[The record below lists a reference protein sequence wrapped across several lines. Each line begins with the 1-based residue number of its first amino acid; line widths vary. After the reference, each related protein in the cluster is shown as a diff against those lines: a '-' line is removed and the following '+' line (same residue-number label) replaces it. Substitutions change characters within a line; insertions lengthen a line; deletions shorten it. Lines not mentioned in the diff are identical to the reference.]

1 LLNNN
6 YVAGIV
12 QDAVCSYNQ
21 NDMDVALLRLR
32 KSGALLTTTEMV
44 IYELLRKAGTDD
56 FKALLPIL
64 KERES

>member
-44 IYELLRKAGTDD
+44 IYELLRK
-56 FKALLPIL
+56 K
-64 KERES
+64 